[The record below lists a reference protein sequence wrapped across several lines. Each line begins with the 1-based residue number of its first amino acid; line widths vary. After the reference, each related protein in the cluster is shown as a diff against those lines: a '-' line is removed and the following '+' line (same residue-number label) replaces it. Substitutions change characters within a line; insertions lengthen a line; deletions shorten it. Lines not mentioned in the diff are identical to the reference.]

1 VVKSINEIYKCSLCG
16 NVVEVLFAGG
26 GDLTCCG
33 QKMELLEAKTG
44 DAGMEKHTPVIE
56 DKGDRVLVKIGS
68 VPHPM
73 EADHYITLIEIHTK
87 DGKVGRKT
95 LKPGDKPEAEFLH
108 PIKEILFA
116 REYCNKHGLW
126 KSA

>member
-1 VVKSINEIYKCSLCG
+1 MVKSINEVYKCNLCG
-16 NVVEVLFAGG
+16 NVVEVLFVGG
-26 GDLTCCG
+26 GDLVCCG

-56 DKGDRVLVKIGS
+56 DKGDRVLVK
-68 VPHPM
+68 
-73 EADHYITLIEIHTK
+73 
-87 DGKVGRKT
+87 VGRKS